1 MFSNIDDNYNMLLG
15 SYKKIKSYY
24 YYNKNFLFMKK
35 KIAEF
40 EDDESSMHT
49 TLRLLANIMAH
60 PHKYDDKICDWISK
74 IDYYVLPKA
83 FKEESEQNDKFI
95 SNTTQTNK
103 PICKVNLFIDMP
115 FELHLLETV
124 WTLFVGKIVFDNHI
138 VDNSC
143 YGNVLDNRVVFN
155 NEDELKDSIN
165 FQKNKLF
172 KIYFGQ
178 YCNWKNNAI
187 ETINNNKKNKSMIMV
202 SLDIMSY
209 YYSVVWKF
217 DILYEIINDS
227 RLELLDNLTDIIE
240 KIFYKYTNLVSE
252 VRDISQDVNRNEYV
266 LPIGLF
272 CSMVLANIYLS
283 RFDKQMT
290 SLGNVLYYGRYVDDM
305 LIVMDVTG
313 EKFKCTDEDLD
324 KILTSE
330 NNILKKIEKN
340 IYSLPGYKEL
350 LIQKDK
356 LKVIHFECSKSDS
369 LIKQLKKTEIIP
381 SQMNVVPDNDLK
393 MTDFEESAYM
403 IQNFTTETKIRDFG
417 QLKINSFKLAWHMA
431 ELVRQSKYK
440 QKHLSTEEK
449 GDRQTEG
456 KQVLSFF
463 QGSNALEYNNNWIN
477 ALYFFL
483 MTHDTNR
490 NAWKQFESNVRT
502 SIRELRIIQPEAIKK
517 GKTNTLKSKM
527 KKQLLEQFNICIA
540 TALAIN
546 PNFYKKES
554 QEVRDLAYK
563 LRRTNLFNHY
573 LVAYPLINY
582 VDSIDANIDLSSITI
597 EQLSYINFKISES
610 KKIQFSPR
618 FINLD
623 ELFQFA
629 FLESISHTNIWHL
642 TQERMEFI
650 RDVFY
655 SINNIDVNYAKP
667 LQIEI
672 GNEGRFGN
680 YHVQNINLT
689 GREVDLE
696 KVKIAVA
703 NIKLGIKDCFLGVDR
718 KVIIRNRTN
727 FIRFLRET
735 YENGKVNYLIFPEFY
750 LPIQWISDVL
760 SYVRKSGITIIT
772 GLQYVA
778 RDGIAHNTIGIFT
791 QITSGKYN
799 SSCMI
804 VREKNDYAPFE
815 KELLALKGFRCMDK
829 EMPLYS
835 IVNCNGVRFGTFLC
849 YEFTD
854 ILARGLYKDKADIL
868 FIPENNK
875 DTTYFSN
882 IIETT
887 SRDLHTF
894 VVQSNTSIYGDSRIT
909 GPYSRDQRNI
919 VQIKGGDNDTLIIG
933 TINIKAVKDYRKG
946 ERNHLEK
953 NIKDYLA
960 MDSHKK
966 YKKEKE
972 LITKQ
977 EIKISKTSARTKY

>member
-1 MFSNIDDNYNMLLG
+1 MFFNIDDNYNMLLG

-40 EDDESSMHT
+40 EDDELSMDT
-49 TLRLLANIMAH
+49 SLRLLANIMAQ
-60 PHKYDDKICDWISK
+60 PHKYDDKIHDWISK

-83 FKEESEQNDKFI
+83 FKEESEQNDKFV
-95 SNTTQTNK
+95 SNATQMNK

-124 WTLFVGKIVFDNHI
+124 WTLFVGKIIFDNHI

-202 SLDIMSY
+202 SLDIMAY
-209 YYSVVWKF
+209 YYSVIWKF
-217 DILYEIINDS
+217 DTLNEIINDN
-227 RLELLDNLTDIIE
+227 RLELLYNLTAIIE

-272 CSMVLANIYLS
+272 SSMVLANIYLS
-283 RFDKQMT
+283 SFDKQMT
-290 SLGNVLYYGRYVDDM
+290 SSDNVLYYGRYVDDM

-313 EKFKCTDEDLD
+313 EKFTCTDEDLE
-324 KILTSE
+324 KTLTTD
-330 NNILKKIEKN
+330 NNILQNLEKN
-340 IYSLPGYKEL
+340 IYSLSGYKEL

-356 LKVIHFECSKSDS
+356 LKVIHFECGKSDS

-417 QLKINSFKLAWHMA
+417 PLKINRFKLAWHMA
-431 ELVRQSKYK
+431 ELVRHSKYK
-440 QKHLSTEEK
+440 QNHLSNEEK
-449 GDRQTEG
+449 GDRQAEG
-456 KQVLSFF
+456 KQILSFF
-463 QGSNALEYNNNWIN
+463 TGSNALEYNSNWIN

-490 NAWKQFESNVRT
+490 NAWKQFETNVRT

-540 TALAIN
+540 AALAVN
-546 PNFYKKES
+546 PHFYRKES
-554 QEVRDLAYK
+554 LEVRVLAYK
-563 LRRTNLFNHY
+563 LRKANLFNHY
-573 LVAYPLINY
+573 LVTYPLINF
-582 VDSIDANIDLSSITI
+582 VDTIDENMDLSNITI
-597 EQLSYINFKISES
+597 EQLSQIKFEIVDSRKT
-610 KKIQFSPR
+610 QLSPR

-623 ELFQFA
+623 ELFLFA
-629 FLESISHTNIWHL
+629 FLKSISHTDIWHL
-642 TQERMEFI
+642 TQEKLEFI
-650 RDVFY
+650 RDAFY
-655 SINNIDVNYAKP
+655 NVNNIDANYAKP
-667 LQIEI
+667 LQIGIDSEDKF
-672 GNEGRFGN
+672 EK
-680 YHVQNINLT
+680 YQVQNINLM
-689 GREVDLE
+689 GKVADLG
-696 KVKIAVA
+696 KIKIAVA
-703 NIKLGIKDCFLGVDR
+703 NIKLEIKDCCLGVDSS
-718 KVIIRNRTN
+718 VTPRNRTIFIN
-727 FIRFLRET
+727 FLKET
-735 YENGKVNYLIFPEFY
+735 YENGKVDFLIFPEFY

-791 QITSGKYN
+791 QINSGKYK

-815 KELLALKGFRCMDK
+815 KELLALKGFRCKDK
-829 EMPLYS
+829 EIPLYS

-854 ILARGLYKDKADIL
+854 ILARSLYKDEVDIL

-882 IIETT
+882 IIEATT
-887 SRDLHTF
+887 RDLHTF
-894 VVQSNTSIYGDSRIT
+894 VVQSNTSTYGDSRIT

-919 VQIKGGDNDTLIIG
+919 VQIKGGDNDSLIIG
-933 TINIKAVKDYRKG
+933 TIDIKTVRDYRKK
-946 ERNHLEK
+946 ERNNLEK
-953 NIKDYLA
+953 NIKDYLT

-966 YKKEKE
+966 FKKEQE
-972 LITKQ
+972 LITKHKT
-977 EIKISKTSARTKY
+977 KISKTSARTKY